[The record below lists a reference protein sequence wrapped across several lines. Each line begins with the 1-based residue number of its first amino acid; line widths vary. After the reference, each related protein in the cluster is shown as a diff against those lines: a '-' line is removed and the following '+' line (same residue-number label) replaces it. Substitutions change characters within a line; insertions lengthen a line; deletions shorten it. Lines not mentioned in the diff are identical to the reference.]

1 MVVPRTPVAFSALA
15 GNAVRAGALHSALA
29 VVREQVFGL
38 TGDITEPSRRLDASP
53 VASD

>member
-1 MVVPRTPVAFSALA
+1 MVVPRTPVAFSAVG

-38 TGDITEPSRRLDASP
+38 PGDITEPSRRQDARS
-53 VASD
+53 ADA